1 MSRRWRHYRTIVE
14 TSADVCDTCDE
25 AFIDGDVSEDVYEQA
40 EVTVGAVL
48 AVVTLLA
55 IHLVE

>member
-1 MSRRWRHYRTIVE
+1 LSP
-14 TSADVCDTCDE
+14 ADVCDTCDE

-48 AVVTLLA
+48 AVVIPLT
-55 IHLVE
+55 IYLVG